1 MTKHIIPRH
10 RRRHPHRTAPAEVAE
25 MWYSERMVPEGIKVY
40 NPAFDVTDDE
50 FITEIIT
57 KNGVWTPASSHR
69 EPSKEQYIS
78 P

>member
-1 MTKHIIPRH
+1 
-10 RRRHPHRTAPAEVAE
+10 

-40 NPAFDVTDDE
+40 NPAFDVTDQV

-57 KNGVWTPASSHR
+57 KNGVWTPAPSHR

>member
-1 MTKHIIPRH
+1 
-10 RRRHPHRTAPAEVAE
+10 
-25 MWYSERMVPEGIKVY
+25 MWYSKRMVPEGIKVY
-40 NPAFDVTDDE
+40 NPAFDVTDHV